1 VPIFPMVRAGVCYWW
16 HSNPCACTACCRP
29 FAPTYLAFAQTQHA
43 QSACLSRMPKRQG
56 GRACEQRGRDRDGRP
71 EADGCREHPR
81 DRGADDVSR
90 EVPSLKYA
98 SLEQAAPK
106 RSLKVLKPGLSML
119 DRPRSNASAPCC
131 FSSWIAFQNNIGIA
145 PSLLKAESEQPY
157 L

>member
-1 VPIFPMVRAGVCYWW
+1 MCLYSMLPAICANLLGIRA
-16 HSNPCACTACCRP
+16 NTACTI
-29 FAPTYLAFAQTQHA
+29 
-43 QSACLSRMPKRQG
+43 RMSESDAETS
-56 GRACEQRGRDRDGRP
+56 GR
-71 EADGCREHPR
+71 
-81 DRGADDVSR
+81 
-90 EVPSLKYA
+90 PSLKYA